1 MFLRRIAGLL
11 VLFVCASVVR
21 ADSADKIDADV
32 DLRIAELVARAPELA
47 GLIDRA
53 SGVLVFPDVV
63 RMSFGEGGTYAE
75 GALRVRGETVAYFA
89 VAGSVGDVTTPA
101 PNTELLLFMT
111 PDALLKLRET
121 RNYTVGQDAEI
132 LSLEAEPLTQDE
144 LSSTVVGIAWDSAGT
159 LLATGLRGNV
169 IARIAR

>member
-1 MFLRRIAGLL
+1 MFLPRIAGLIICL
-11 VLFVCASVVR
+11 SAAVAVH
-21 ADSADKIDADV
+21 ADSAEKIDADV
-32 DLRIAELVARAPELA
+32 DVRITELVARAPQLA

-63 RMSFGEGGTYAE
+63 RMGFGEGGTYGE

-89 VAGSVGDVTTPA
+89 VAGSQGTPAAPA

-121 RNYTVGQDAEI
+121 RNYTVGQDAELI
-132 LSLEAEPLTQDE
+132 SLEAETTEHEAPPA
-144 LSSTVVGIAWDSAGT
+144 VVSIAWDDSGS